1 MPESEKWKS
10 RILRVARE
18 AKRGAI
24 VAGKQ
29 ADALIK
35 VARQQATTMAR
46 RRKVRRALRQA
57 SHVLKAAGEAALAA
71 GAAAAVA
78 AVAHEIEIR
87 VRKNRREQVRRG

>member
-1 MPESEKWKS
+1 MPNREKWKS
-10 RILRVARE
+10 RILSAARE

-24 VAGKQ
+24 VAAKQ

-46 RRKVRRALRQA
+46 RRKLRRALRQA
-57 SHVLKAAGEAALAA
+57 SRVLKAAGEAALAA

-87 VRKNRREQVRRG
+87 ARKKRREQVRRG